1 MFLWYTPLMETPKP
15 TEASQPESQNP
26 TPNPLMLNPMLES
39 AGKFADDPFWDEMM
53 DSIRRHRREMD
64 AEWDDRE

>member
-1 MFLWYTPLMETPKP
+1 METPANSDPLKP
-15 TEASQPESQNP
+15 QTPAP
-26 TPNPLMLNPMLES
+26 TPELPPHPMLES

-64 AEWDDRE
+64 AEWDTEE